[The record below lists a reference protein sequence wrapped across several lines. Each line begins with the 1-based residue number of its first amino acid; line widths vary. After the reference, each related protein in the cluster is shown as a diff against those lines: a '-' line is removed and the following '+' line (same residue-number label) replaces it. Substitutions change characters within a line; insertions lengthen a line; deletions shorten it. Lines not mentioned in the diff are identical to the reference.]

1 MDLFFRFLE
10 TKLESLQANSS
21 VRFEL
26 FDVHD
31 LVTVYQSDKYVLR
44 HDDLISA
51 SFLMMVIIL

>member
-1 MDLFFRFLE
+1 
-10 TKLESLQANSS
+10 
-21 VRFEL
+21 L

-31 LVTVYQSDKYVLR
+31 LVTVYFQSDKYVLR